1 MKLYATVSR
10 RHAAKAYKEYKERFN
25 ARNSEYAAQY
35 FAWEDASEA
44 WVNQVTA
51 FIQDTFLSE
60 DDRVDVLP
68 YLRINST
75 KVEAAH
81 ISIALS
87 FTSIVIEKL
96 YDRNRPI
103 TVTYMSRRQEEMSA
117 DQFADNAGRL
127 YKIARFDWENYLTVT
142 NPVPRRSDY
151 ISILDPRVDPEFDD
165 DSHGYSRNLLLAD
178 VEYTVGKDIWWKA
191 PGSGMY
197 IQFIDSTDDTFTFR
211 LYTEGFPQNT
221 INKSE
226 LGKRGMLY
234 LPADPKEREWLST
247 EELQDKYPNIR

>member
-10 RHAAKAYKEYKERFN
+10 RHAAKAYKDYKERFN

-51 FIQDTFLSE
+51 FIQDNFLSE

-81 ISIALS
+81 ISISLS
-87 FTSIVIEKL
+87 FTTIVIEKL
-96 YDRNRPI
+96 YDGDHPI
-103 TVTYMSRRQEEMSA
+103 TVTYMSRRQEEMDA
-117 DQFADNAGRL
+117 VQFADNAGRL
-127 YKIARFDWENYLTVT
+127 YKIATFDWENYLTVT

-151 ISILDPRVDPEFDD
+151 ISVLDPHVDPEFDD
-165 DSHGYSRNLLLAD
+165 DAHGYSRNLLLED
-178 VEYTVGKDIWWKA
+178 VEYTVGKDIWWRA

-197 IQFIDSTDDTFTFR
+197 VQFIDSTDDTFTYR
-211 LYTEGFPQNT
+211 IYTEGFPQKT
-221 INKSE
+221 INKYE
-226 LGKRGMLY
+226 LGTKLY
-234 LPADPKEREWLST
+234 LPADPEQREWLST
-247 EELQDKYPNIR
+247 EDLQAKYPNVR